1 MNKVKIAICV
11 PTTSLGGAETM
22 AAQLAKA
29 LNKDLFDVSFITNH
43 SLSKTRVLDIV
54 TSDSNIKIY
63 SLNEDA
69 GMSLRAR
76 KKMMRILKQIKPDVI
91 HTHLHSYPYVMIYAI
106 KHHIPIIH
114 TMHNMPIFESKKLG
128 RIILKFLFKH
138 KFAIPVGISNIIS
151 EQIKELY
158 HVPSYTIYNPV
169 DVSKFDIKKD
179 KQKQFT
185 FITIGRMS
193 EQKNQQL
200 LFKSFRILVNNYKN
214 VKLIFVG
221 DGVLKDD
228 LLKLTNDLKLN
239 DYIEYVGNVN
249 DVENY
254 LKIADA
260 FVLSSIYEGLP
271 MTILEAMAASLPIIS
286 TNVGGVKDIVTN
298 NGILVKVDEN
308 DLAKAM
314 LSLIENEKLCNEFK
328 NNSYENAKNYDLS
341 KIVKEYEELYFLYLK
356 KKVKNK

>member
-54 TSDSNIKIY
+54 TNDSNIKIY

-91 HTHLHSYPYVMIYAI
+91 HTHLHSYPYVMTYAI

-200 LFKSFRILVNNYKN
+200 LLKSFRILVNNYKN

-239 DYIEYVGNVN
+239 DYIEYVGNVD

-298 NGILVKVDEN
+298 NGILVKVDEK

>member
-200 LFKSFRILVNNYKN
+200 LLKSFRILVNNYKN

>member
-1 MNKVKIAICV
+1 MNKIKIAICV

-91 HTHLHSYPYVMIYAI
+91 HTHLHSYPYVMTYAI

-200 LFKSFRILVNNYKN
+200 LLKSFRILVNNYKN

>member
-76 KKMMRILKQIKPDVI
+76 KIMMRILKQIKPDVI

-200 LFKSFRILVNNYKN
+200 LLKSFRILVNNYKN

>member
-91 HTHLHSYPYVMIYAI
+91 HTHLHSYPYVMTYAI

-158 HVPSYTIYNPV
+158 HVSSYTIYNPV

-200 LFKSFRILVNNYKN
+200 LLKSFRILVNNYKN

>member
-151 EQIKELY
+151 EQIKGLY

-200 LFKSFRILVNNYKN
+200 LLKSFRILVNNYKN

>member
-76 KKMMRILKQIKPDVI
+76 KKMMRILKQINPDVI
-91 HTHLHSYPYVMIYAI
+91 HTHLHSYPYVMTYAI

-200 LFKSFRILVNNYKN
+200 LLKSFRILVNNYKN

>member
-76 KKMMRILKQIKPDVI
+76 KKMMRILKQIKPDII
-91 HTHLHSYPYVMIYAI
+91 HTHLHSYPYVMTYAI

-200 LFKSFRILVNNYKN
+200 LLKSFRILVNNYKN

>member
-91 HTHLHSYPYVMIYAI
+91 HTHLHSYPYVMTYAI

-158 HVPSYTIYNPV
+158 HVSSYTIYNPV

-200 LFKSFRILVNNYKN
+200 LLKSFRILVNNYKN

-308 DLAKAM
+308 NLAKAM

>member
-43 SLSKTRVLDIV
+43 SLSKTRVLDFV
-54 TSDSNIKIY
+54 TSDSYIKIY

-91 HTHLHSYPYVMIYAI
+91 HTHLHSYPYVMTYAI

-200 LFKSFRILVNNYKN
+200 LLKSFRILVNNYKN

>member
-185 FITIGRMS
+185 FITI
-193 EQKNQQL
+193 
-200 LFKSFRILVNNYKN
+200 V
-214 VKLIFVG
+214 
-221 DGVLKDD
+221 
-228 LLKLTNDLKLN
+228 
-239 DYIEYVGNVN
+239 
-249 DVENY
+249 
-254 LKIADA
+254 A
-260 FVLSSIYEGLP
+260 
-271 MTILEAMAASLPIIS
+271 
-286 TNVGGVKDIVTN
+286 
-298 NGILVKVDEN
+298 
-308 DLAKAM
+308 
-314 LSLIENEKLCNEFK
+314 
-328 NNSYENAKNYDLS
+328 
-341 KIVKEYEELYFLYLK
+341 
-356 KKVKNK
+356 

>member
-54 TSDSNIKIY
+54 TSDRNIKIY

-151 EQIKELY
+151 EQIKGLY

-200 LFKSFRILVNNYKN
+200 LLKSFRILVNNYKN

>member
-91 HTHLHSYPYVMIYAI
+91 HTHLHSYPYVMTYAI

-200 LFKSFRILVNNYKN
+200 LLKSFRILVNNYKN